1 MQTIDSTPVQDAH
14 NDNQTIYCQFEVYK
28 INLYGAPCIFIFFSL
43 SRFFYSRSVHPTKK
57 MNRELQTLSKLS
69 KARCP
74 GVSVASI
81 SSTKLFLVFSRYQFK
96 HQTSSVTMKELFK
109 IDQTYH
115 SNGSV
120 IFKWQPGGNFLATAG
135 ANGLVHIFDRHGK
148 QVDEVSLR
156 SSQPVLDLCWD
167 YVGESLAVLQQ
178 GNGEVPIWDS
188 TSRNVTMVATNLKN
202 PTFIKWSRRGPQ
214 LAVGSEKGNLL
225 IYRKDNRKLIPVAGK
240 HSNKRVTCGAWS
252 NDNKLALGGE
262 DKTMTLSTAE
272 GDTVGQTELAHEPL
286 DIQFAGTHCT
296 SSSNSSRSSNAGGK
310 SGGGIGDL
318 KHVISMNL
326 GGKVIQLYNQ
336 ENPDD
341 PIELDFKASYGSIVT
356 YKWFGDGQIMIGFSN
371 GYFAAISTNESEL
384 GEELFVAKM
393 HKGGLE
399 DVAFCPALQRAA
411 TCGERTVRVIDV
423 LTWKEIKSDGI
434 TLDRERGKAWDI
446 ADMNAWAECL
456 LFSSFFL
463 LTFCSLFSVLCSLLL
478 LLLLL
483 LVLPKPKTKNR
494 CD

>member
-1 MQTIDSTPVQDAH
+1 
-14 NDNQTIYCQFEVYK
+14 
-28 INLYGAPCIFIFFSL
+28 
-43 SRFFYSRSVHPTKK
+43 
-57 MNRELQTLSKLS
+57 
-69 KARCP
+69 
-74 GVSVASI
+74 
-81 SSTKLFLVFSRYQFK
+81 
-96 HQTSSVTMKELFK
+96 MKELFK

-188 TSRNVTMVATNLKN
+188 TSRNVTMLDTKLKN
-202 PTFIKWSRRGPQ
+202 PTFLKWSRRGPQ

-240 HSNKRVTCGAWS
+240 HSNKRITCGAWS
-252 NDNKLALGGE
+252 NDNKLSLGGE

-272 GDTVGQTELAHEPL
+272 GDTVGQTELTHEPL
-286 DIQFAGTHCT
+286 DVQFAGTHCT
-296 SSSNSSRSSNAGGK
+296 SLPSKSNSSSSSGSGSNAGGK
-310 SGGGIGDL
+310 SSGSSGIGDL
-318 KHVISMNL
+318 HSVISMNL
-326 GGKVIQLYNQ
+326 GGKCILLYNQ
-336 ENPDD
+336 DNPDD
-341 PIELDFKASYGSIVT
+341 PVELKFKPSYGSIVT

-371 GYFAAISTNESEL
+371 GYFAAISTNASEL
-384 GEELFVAKM
+384 GDELFGAKM

-399 DVAFCPALQRAA
+399 DVAYCPALQRAA

-423 LTWKEIKSDGI
+423 LTWKEIKADGI
-434 TLDRERGKAWDI
+434 TLDRERGCIEMLEWTEDGQILTLSTSSGVVRNYLAQMPTVHDAWGSRLAYLSSLREISVVDTLHGDDDKMQVI
-446 ADMNAWAECL
+446 PVNVEPTFVALGPKHVAIGMNIRIWLYRYGDREEQKKQSRVAPLEEPERQFPGNISAIRL
-456 LFSSFFL
+456 NAKYVA
-463 LTFCSLFSVLCSLLL
+463 VLCEGRVHLS
-478 LLLLL
+478 
-483 LVLPKPKTKNR
+483 
-494 CD
+494 